1 MRNLSVTLLAL
12 LALSS
17 CSVYKIHK
25 DGGYGRHIYPQESEV
40 SSDTT
45 KYVDKTKGVLMVHY
59 MYNSPD

>member
-12 LALSS
+12 LVLSS

-25 DGGYGRHIYPQESEV
+25 DVGYGRHIYPHESEV

-45 KYVDKTKGVLMVHY
+45 KHVDKTKGVLMVQY